1 MFDESVARA
10 VYFASYGV
18 AGLNLLWLVLNQR
31 HLPAQATLQRAL
43 DLALLL
49 GLIGVFVL
57 RSLLADYFALTN
69 MFESVLAVNVGL
81 VVCRYLLDAPFNVPI
96 FHVGVMGMVLAGF
109 VFSGFLPQEIT
120 PLAPALMSYW
130 RAIHVPVILL
140 SYALM
145 FVASWGGVGLLT
157 IKDPA
162 RKVSILNL
170 TDKAVTLAV
179 PLLAVGTALGAVWA
193 NEAWGTYWNWDPKE
207 NMALASLF
215 VFGAYLH
222 LRANTPSKPETLAW
236 LLIVGF
242 AVLMLTYIGINILG
256 VGLHSYG
263 NFMMK

>member
-1 MFDESVARA
+1 MLNESVAQA
-10 VYFASYGV
+10 VYVASYGV
-18 AGLNLLWLVLNQR
+18 AGVNLLWLVLNQR

-81 VVCRYLLDAPFNVPI
+81 LACRYLLDAHFNVPI
-96 FHVGVMGMVLAGF
+96 FHLGVMAFVVAGF
-109 VFSGFLPQEIT
+109 VFSGFLPQDIAAL
-120 PLAPALMSYW
+120 PPALMSYW

-145 FVASWGGVGLLT
+145 FFASLGGAFLLT
-157 IKDPA
+157 VKDEA
-162 RKVSILNL
+162 LKKDVLHL

-179 PLLAVGTALGAVWA
+179 PILAVGTALGAVWA

-207 NMALASLF
+207 NMAVASLF

-222 LRANTPSKPETLAW
+222 LRLNTQVKPEKLAW